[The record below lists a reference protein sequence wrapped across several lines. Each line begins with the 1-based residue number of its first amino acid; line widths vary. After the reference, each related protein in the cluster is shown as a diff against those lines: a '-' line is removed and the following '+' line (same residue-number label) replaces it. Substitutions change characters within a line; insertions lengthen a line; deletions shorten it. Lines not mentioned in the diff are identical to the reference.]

1 MIVYVVTASR
11 AQFLDYC
18 TQAKLHPSAARLVQ
32 SPLDLID
39 SNLGENRIVFWG
51 DFKHLSKLPAII
63 DEAKAQIAQDVAKV
77 AIRLPTRRIARS
89 VAARAG

>member
-1 MIVYVVTASR
+1 
-11 AQFLDYC
+11 
-18 TQAKLHPSAARLVQ
+18 
-32 SPLDLID
+32 
-39 SNLGENRIVFWG
+39 VFWG